1 MLARSSTKFP
11 KVGMNDLKS
20 DVNPETMTPENPI
33 PDYTIRA
40 CKTFE
45 DFAACIN
52 LQRDVWQFVDLD
64 ITPLRSFVITLHS
77 GGMTYGAFNSDGR
90 LLGFA
95 HALAAFDERLKPY
108 FYSHMLAVEP
118 ALQSAG
124 IGGKLKLAQRDHALR
139 TGVPLIKWTFDPLQS
154 RNAYLN
160 IIKLGGVIRQYKIN
174 YYGNASTSALHKGL
188 DTDRVFV
195 EWWVKSQRVADA
207 QNNIRQTGK
216 PEAAVEVPRDIEA
229 VKKQDLAEAVRWQMQ
244 VRSQFQTLLGE
255 GLYCAGFEADP
266 NGGNSRYLFF
276 KDEHREETE
285 IQL

>member
-1 MLARSSTKFP
+1 
-11 KVGMNDLKS
+11 MNDLKS

-52 LQRDVWQFVDLD
+52 LQREVWQFVDLD
-64 ITPLRSFVITLHS
+64 ITPLRSFIITLHS

-95 HALAAFDERLKPY
+95 HALAAFDEKLKPY
-108 FYSHMLAVEP
+108 YYSHMLAVEP

-195 EWWVKSQRVADA
+195 EWWVKSQRLADA
-207 QNNIRQTGK
+207 QGSILQTGK

-255 GLYCAGFEADP
+255 GLYCSGFEADP